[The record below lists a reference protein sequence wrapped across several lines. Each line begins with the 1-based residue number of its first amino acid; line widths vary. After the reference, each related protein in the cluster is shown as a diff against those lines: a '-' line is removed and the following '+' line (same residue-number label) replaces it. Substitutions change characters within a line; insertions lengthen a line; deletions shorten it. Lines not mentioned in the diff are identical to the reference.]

1 MDLKASWEDHLPLV
15 EFSYNNS
22 YQASM
27 VEIVGLLYVGQ
38 KLERSLLGSKIVQI
52 IREKIKLIKER
63 LKTARKR

>member
-1 MDLKASWEDHLPLV
+1 
-15 EFSYNNS
+15 
-22 YQASM
+22 M

-38 KLERSLLGSKIVQI
+38 KMERSLLGSKIVQI